1 MCMCV
6 KVDSNVCT
14 YVAMFC
20 ACMYTQ
26 ETEGRQTRLLAVAKA
41 VGSHSVALHFVLC
54 CVVPDDAT
62 CKCTRVHIAVQGHA
76 WVV

>member
-41 VGSHSVALHFVLC
+41 VGSHSMSHYILCCAVLC
-54 CVVPDDAT
+54 LMMQHVSA
-62 CKCTRVHIAVQGHA
+62 HA
-76 WVV
+76 CI